1 MKALATY
8 AAALVGLTMAVS
20 VSADS
25 RVTLTLRLYNTS
37 AIPAPELLAA
47 RNAAQ
52 SAFRDAGLDVTFRQC
67 GRPAASQIVEPCD
80 ERLNPR
86 EVVVRIIDAPAF
98 SPTLHPDAYGM

>member
-1 MKALATY
+1 MRALATY
-8 AAALVGLTMAVS
+8 AAALVGLTMAVG

-52 SAFRDAGLDVTFRQC
+52 SAFRDAGLDVMFRQC
-67 GRPAASQIVEPCD
+67 GRPAASQIAVEPCD

-98 SPTLHPDAYGM
+98 SPSLHPEAY